1 MELVLEKV
9 SKLKGNVFIPG
20 DKSISHRSLILGS
33 IAQGETRIYNFLN
46 SLDCLKTLE
55 CMQAL
60 GAEIELGKDNSVK
73 IKGKGLYGL
82 KEPKDILDVGNS
94 GTTIRLLAGLLSG
107 QDFYSVLNGD
117 ASVRKRPMKR
127 VVEPLRL
134 MGADIWGR
142 KDGQFAPLSIKGSKL
157 NPFQYTLPVASAQ
170 VKSALLLAG
179 LYAAGGTIIKE
190 PLLTRDHTEKMLEII
205 RADIKISP
213 PEIKIKGGKELR
225 GTDIFIP
232 GDISSSAYF
241 IAAASILR
249 DSQIIIKQVGVN
261 PTRTGIIEILKKM
274 GTKIDILNSQI
285 KSNEPQAD
293 LMIEYSKLKGV
304 EIKKENVPF
313 LIDELPLIAVVAT
326 QAQGKT
332 VVSGARELRVKE
344 TDRIKAIVSELKK
357 MGADIEEREDGFAV
371 NGPTRLQ
378 GAVCESYNDHRI
390 AMSLAV
396 AALLAEGKTVI
407 KNSECIDISF
417 PGFEKTLQNLINF

>member
-1 MELVLEKV
+1 VELVLEKIN
-9 SKLKGNVFIPG
+9 KLKGNIFVPG

-33 IAQGETRIYNFLN
+33 IAQGETQIYNFLN

-55 CMQAL
+55 CMQVL

-82 KEPKDILDVGNS
+82 QEPKNILDVGNS
-94 GTTIRLLAGLLSG
+94 GTTIRLLTGLLSG
-107 QDFYSVLNGD
+107 QDFYSVLCGD
-117 ASVRKRPMKR
+117 ASIRKRPMKR

-142 KDGQFAPLSIKGSKL
+142 KDGQFAPLSVRGNKL
-157 NPFQYTLPVASAQ
+157 NPLHYTLPVASAQ
-170 VKSALLLAG
+170 VKTALLLAG
-179 LYAAGGTIIKE
+179 LYTTGETVIKE
-190 PLLTRDHTEKMLEII
+190 PLPTRDHTEKMLEIMQ
-205 RADIKISP
+205 ADLEISP
-213 PEIKIKGGKELR
+213 PEIKVMGGKELR

-232 GDISSSAYF
+232 GDISSAAYF

-249 DSQIIIKQVGVN
+249 DSQITIKQVGIN
-261 PTRTGIIEILKKM
+261 PTRTGIIGILNKM
-274 GTKIDILNSQI
+274 GAKIDTLNYQV

-304 EIKKENVPF
+304 DIKKENVPF
-313 LIDELPLIAVVAT
+313 LIDELPLIAVVST

-332 VVSGARELRVKE
+332 VVSGAKELRVKE

-357 MGADIEEREDGFAV
+357 MGADIEEREDGFTV
-371 NGPTRLQ
+371 NGPIRLQ

-396 AALLAEGKTVI
+396 AALLAEGKTII

-417 PGFEKTLQNLINF
+417 PGFKKTLQNLINF